1 MYTWLTEQIY
11 QHYLKD
17 QSCYEITVEAPS
29 DGFQMMKDS
38 LDLKLLLATPE
49 MKDFREALNHPIADA
64 KTIFDF
70 SRKLNKDNLQT
81 LNKSSKLRK
90 AQISRVFDIILLASI
105 NSEDSIAVSAYN
117 GFLRKKIERLN
128 SQILFSRVKEKY
140 IEHEGVVVPIHYP
153 SFAPNNPE
161 RRLLWLVDKRF
172 DEIFDFTLK
181 QYKVVLASHKKNPHL
196 EELQSITV
204 Q

>member
-1 MYTWLTEQIY
+1 
-11 QHYLKD
+11 
-17 QSCYEITVEAPS
+17 
-29 DGFQMMKDS
+29 MMKDS

-161 RRLLWLVDKRF
+161 RRLL
-172 DEIFDFTLK
+172 
-181 QYKVVLASHKKNPHL
+181 
-196 EELQSITV
+196 
-204 Q
+204 